1 MKSGFDR
8 AALTAMLR
16 DGVAAL
22 PLTISDAQIEQMISY
37 LALLAKWNSVYN
49 LTSVRDPNE
58 MVKLHLL
65 DSLSAAHAFKDAKN
79 VLDVGSG
86 GGLPG
91 MMLAVTYPAMR
102 VSMIDIVNKKTAFLA
117 QAKTELGLSNVTVHT
132 GRVEALQVEQKF
144 DVITSR
150 AFSELC
156 NFVNWSGHLLADGGQ
171 FIAMKG
177 IAPNEEIERLP
188 AGWKVVAIEPL
199 AVPGL
204 AVERHLIMIEKESL
218 SAVESEA
225 KLTLK

>member
-1 MKSGFDR
+1 MKSAFDR
-8 AALTAMLR
+8 EALTAMLR

-22 PLTISDAQIEQMISY
+22 PLSLSDAQIEQMISY

-65 DSLSAAHAFKDAKN
+65 DSLSAAHAFKEAKN

-91 MMLAVTYPAMR
+91 MMLAITYPAMR
-102 VSMIDIVNKKTAFLA
+102 ISMIDIVNKKTAFLA
-117 QAKTELGLSNVTVHT
+117 QAKTELGLANVTVNT

-177 IAPNEEIERLP
+177 VAPNEEIERLP
-188 AGWKVVAIEPL
+188 EGWKVTAIEPL
-199 AVPGL
+199 SVPGL
-204 AVERHLIMIEKESL
+204 EVARHLIIIQKESL
-218 SAVESEA
+218 VSF
-225 KLTLK
+225 